1 MLKKNLGMSDR
12 VIRWILAVLIAIVYF
27 TGLLTGIVGTILLVL
42 AVAIAITG
50 SIGWCPVYLPF
61 GLNTYV
67 SKQAKKD
74 EKY

>member
-1 MLKKNLGMSDR
+1 MSDR
-12 VIRWILAVLIAIVYF
+12 VIRWVLAVLIAMAYF
-27 TGLLTGIVGTILLVL
+27 TGLITGIVATILIVL

-67 SKQAKKD
+67 SKKDKKGVKD
-74 EKY
+74 